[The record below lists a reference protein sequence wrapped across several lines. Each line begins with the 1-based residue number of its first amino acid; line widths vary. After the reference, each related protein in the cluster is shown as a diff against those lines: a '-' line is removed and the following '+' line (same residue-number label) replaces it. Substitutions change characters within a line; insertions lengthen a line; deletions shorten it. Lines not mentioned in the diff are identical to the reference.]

1 LCPHALTQRHPA
13 TERAT
18 PGCPCSRAGGAA
30 PQLQVRIWLYAPL
43 ADRRKF
49 SGGLTALVRTR
60 LAENPL

>member
-1 LCPHALTQRHPA
+1 
-13 TERAT
+13 
-18 PGCPCSRAGGAA
+18 
-30 PQLQVRIWLYAPL
+30 VRIWLYAPL